1 MSNDPTI
8 LGYKGQQIH
17 DAGYI
22 YTPYIPM
29 FNTSSIPMSG
39 YVGDNDFYIYMF
51 VDSKK
56 ETVEKLDKNLADGW
70 APEAVVTAGRIN
82 DITNHDVYA
91 HGTDELCGAFGFTRE
106 EYETQLEEIKKKSAE
121 ERTRKLKA
129 RWSIEAAED
138 LKHMHGINMEEAL
151 TDILAAEIANEIDAE
166 IVDQIK
172 KTVDK
177 INP

>member
-1 MSNDPTI
+1 MSNDPNT
-8 LGYKGQQIH
+8 LGYRSNKTS
-17 DAGYI
+17 DTGYI

-29 FNTSSIPMSG
+29 FNTSSIPISG
-39 YVGDNDFYIYMF
+39 YVDGNDFFMF

-82 DITNHDVYA
+82 DVTNHDVYA
-91 HGTDELCGAFGFTRE
+91 HGTDKLCGAFGFTRE

-129 RWSIEAAED
+129 RWSVETNED
-138 LKHMHGINMEEAL
+138 LKSMHGIDVQKPL
-151 TDILAAEIANEIDAE
+151 TEIYAAEIANEIEAE
-166 IVDQIK
+166 IFDQFK
-172 KTVDK
+172 KIVDK
-177 INP
+177 LNP